1 MLSGLIDSGYFSRQE
16 ILFMRIF
23 WSDDELHRISIKYA
37 NDSLSG
43 WLDAII
49 DLRWFSYDHLGNL
62 RNVALWHCL
71 DSQVLQTFNSK
82 IERPDIALFKCLPGS

>member
-37 NDSLSG
+37 NDSLGKNTVS
-43 WLDAII
+43 
-49 DLRWFSYDHLGNL
+49 
-62 RNVALWHCL
+62 
-71 DSQVLQTFNSK
+71 
-82 IERPDIALFKCLPGS
+82 IEAARSA